1 MTVTSD
7 EQQQGDA
14 IVEQGSTDDSP
25 FGPPETPAQ
34 PQQQPTAPPE
44 GGEPAQG
51 EQPPGE
57 GSPEWVS
64 ALNERFD
71 ELRQD
76 LGLMSLPPQ
85 PQTPQAQQQAAAQ
98 ANPDFLDQLFPAA
111 PEGEGGQGELQF
123 DPFTGEPLE
132 GGQQGYGPED
142 QQQAAA
148 ELREYLQEQIQ
159 SGVQEQLNPFFESQ
173 MRDARVNAALALEE
187 EFPELRNPAVAQ
199 PVVQMAQGLVSE
211 MGMPEAANHP
221 GIAKVVRLIYM
232 ASKAGAAA
240 SSETPAGQQ
249 SPGEVQLE
257 TPGAR
262 VPGSQ
267 QPAPPDEGDLIVQS
281 GQGSK
286 LPFMT

>member
-7 EQQQGDA
+7 EQAGDA
-14 IVEQGSTDDSP
+14 IVEQGSAQESP

-34 PQQQPTAPPE
+34 PQQQAPE
-44 GGEPAQG
+44 AGEQPQG
-51 EQPPGE
+51 EQPAGQE

-64 ALNERFD
+64 AMNARFD
-71 ELRQD
+71 ELRSD
-76 LGLMSLPPQ
+76 LGLMALPPQ
-85 PQTPQAQQQAAAQ
+85 AQTPQAQQQAAAQ

-111 PEGEGGQGELQF
+111 PEAGQPGDDQQAQF
-123 DPFTGEPLE
+123 DPFTGEPLD
-132 GGQQGYGPED
+132 QGYGPQD
-142 QQQAAA
+142 QQEAAA
-148 ELREYLQEQIQ
+148 QLREYLQEQIQ
-159 SGVQEQLNPFFESQ
+159 QGVQEQLNPFFETQ
-173 MRDARVNAALALEE
+173 MRDQRVNAALALEE
-187 EFPELRNPAVAQ
+187 EFPELRNPEIAQ

-221 GIAKVVRLIYM
+221 AIAKVVRLIYM

-249 SPGEVQLE
+249 PSSEVQLE

-267 QPAPPDEGDLIVQS
+267 QPAPADEGDLIVQA
-281 GQGSK
+281 GQGAR